1 MSSRECGQD
10 ISANLSEA
18 LIRPHFWTG
27 GLADGIILLAFPLV
41 LSCQVGNNMSELMDH
56 PLAQSALLMA
66 AIFLVTALGLAVVRK
81 LRGHAEHDQHQN
93 SELMTKFRDLHAQG
107 GLSDEEY
114 RTIKTK
120 LAAQLRV
127 ELSDNNSTG

>member
-1 MSSRECGQD
+1 MSD
-10 ISANLSEA
+10 
-18 LIRPHFWTG
+18 F
-27 GLADGIILLAFPLV
+27 
-41 LSCQVGNNMSELMDH
+41 MDH
-56 PLAQSALLMA
+56 PLARSALLMA

-81 LRGHAEHDQHQN
+81 LRGHAEHDHHQN

-120 LAAQLRV
+120 LAVQLQV